1 MVMKNRTKGLL
12 QENQG
17 IIVLELEGNI
27 FSFKKM
33 IKIDALEDQAD
44 ALSWFYSL

>member
-1 MVMKNRTKGLL
+1 MVMKNTTKGLL

-27 FSFKKM
+27 FSFKM
-33 IKIDALEDQAD
+33 IKIDVLEDQAG